1 MEVFEG
7 AIDRG
12 LEGIVACS
20 TGISSIVDATLT
32 YRGFN
37 IEDLAD
43 HSTFEET
50 TFLLW
55 NNKLPTEMELT
66 EFQKKLRAQQVISD
80 PLLERLKE
88 LPTDSVHPMSWL
100 RTAVSIAGL
109 FDSTADDISIEGQKD
124 KAFRLTG
131 LMGALVAA
139 FERIRQ
145 KQDIVKAH
153 PDKSIAWNFLY
164 QLKGE
169 TPDEEMVK
177 VFDTC
182 LVLHA
187 DHELNC
193 STFAS
198 RVTTSSLSDIYS
210 AIVSA
215 IGALKGPLHGGA
227 NEQVMRM
234 LKKIKTVDAAK
245 EWVTEALAQKKKI
258 MGMGHRVYK
267 NGDPRAKVLRKMSE
281 SLTKKVGKGHYY
293 EMSALI
299 DETVKEKKGLLPNVD
314 FYSATVY
321 YSMGIPLDL
330 YTPIFA
336 TSRISGWLAH
346 IMEQHT
352 NNRIYRP
359 RGQFVGETHRTWK
372 DLKDR

>member
-1 MEVFEG
+1 MDVFEG
-7 AIDRG
+7 ALDRG
-12 LEGIVACS
+12 LEGVVACS
-20 TGISSIVDATLT
+20 TGISSIVDSVLT
-32 YRGFN
+32 YRGFK
-37 IEDLAD
+37 IEDLAE
-43 HSTFEET
+43 HSSFEET
-50 TFLLW
+50 VFLLW
-55 NNKLPTEMELT
+55 NNALPTSLELT
-66 EFQKKLRAQQVISD
+66 EFQKKLRSYQVISK
-80 PLLERLKE
+80 PLLERLKG
-88 LPTDSVHPMSWL
+88 LPTENVHPMSWL
-100 RTAVSIAGL
+100 RTAVSMVGL
-109 FDSTADDISIEGQKD
+109 FDSMGDDISIKGQKD
-124 KAFRLTG
+124 KAFQLTA
-131 LMGALVAA
+131 LMGALVMA
-139 FERIRQ
+139 FERIRRG
-145 KQDIVKAH
+145 QDVISAQ

-198 RVTTSSLSDIYS
+198 RVTSSSLSDVYS
-210 AIVSA
+210 AVVSA
-215 IGALKGPLHGGA
+215 IGTLKGPLHGGA

-234 LKKIKTVDAAK
+234 LKKIGTVDAAK
-245 EWVTEALAQKKKI
+245 KWVTEALAQKKKI

-267 NGDPRAKVLRKMSE
+267 NGDPRAKILRKMSE
-281 SLTKKVGKGHYY
+281 SLTQKVGQSHYY

-299 DETVKEKKGLLPNVD
+299 DKTVREEKGLLPNVD

-321 YSMGIPLDL
+321 YSMGIPIDL

-346 IMEQHT
+346 IMEQYA

-359 RGQFVGETHRTWK
+359 RAQFVEKTHRTWK
-372 DLKDR
+372 KLEDR